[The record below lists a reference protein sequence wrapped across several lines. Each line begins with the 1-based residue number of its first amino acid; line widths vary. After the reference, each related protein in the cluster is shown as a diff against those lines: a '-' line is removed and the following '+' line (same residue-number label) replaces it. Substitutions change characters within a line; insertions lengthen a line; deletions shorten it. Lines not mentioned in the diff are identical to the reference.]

1 MLCCT
6 AVLHRL
12 DCTRSAGSASVTALG
27 QLLDWSGCSRRDVLL
42 SSRRSRRSH
51 DRTPSDHATTVND
64 YARKLKCTKATWA
77 PAAPLQHRTCHQ
89 RTDAQGTPPPSLH
102 QRVPSAPLL
111 QSRRKRRPLTPPR
124 PVKFEAPLH
133 EINDEEQLA
142 LAVPRVVLFRRRRD
156 LAARVRRVLDEEGRV
171 ERFDERVEVGVRR
184 GLEGGDAGD
193 EAPVCVAR
201 ELVNRGG
208 GEGGDVLWPAA
219 QRSIFLRPKM
229 AAISMRASVSSFELK
244 KGNRR
249 VRKQRS
255 MIPADQMSSAASSS
269 RVSFWSIGDEGRGR
283 TDGLVGTLEEDLGS
297 PEASSS
303 SAVRSYAWPAK

>member
-1 MLCCT
+1 M
-6 AVLHRL
+6 
-12 DCTRSAGSASVTALG
+12 
-27 QLLDWSGCSRRDVLL
+27 
-42 SSRRSRRSH
+42 
-51 DRTPSDHATTVND
+51 
-64 YARKLKCTKATWA
+64 
-77 PAAPLQHRTCHQ
+77 
-89 RTDAQGTPPPSLH
+89 
-102 QRVPSAPLL
+102 
-111 QSRRKRRPLTPPR
+111 
-124 PVKFEAPLH
+124 
-133 EINDEEQLA
+133 
-142 LAVPRVVLFRRRRD
+142 
-156 LAARVRRVLDEEGRV
+156 
-171 ERFDERVEVGVRR
+171 RR